1 MIKKIGIL
9 ICLATLILSGCYF
22 LPEEE
27 EVFVPELVKPKEA
40 QYVTV
45 AAEKGEI
52 IQEVNC
58 SATFVPEKIE
68 HAFFTTTDRMKKV
81 YVKYGQIVEEGE
93 LLAELET
100 HDLELGVKQQTI
112 ALEKSK
118 LAYERAQV
126 SGASEYDIQIEKLN
140 VESQQLELENRK
152 RNLERAQLYAPMS
165 GMVVYVE
172 PLSAG
177 QMTNA
182 YQTIV
187 SLASLDAYVLEY
199 TGSNAKEFALGDRVS
214 VAYQKEI
221 YEGEVVMTPTS
232 VPFELM
238 ETYKDTIRI
247 KLIEAKAVLNEVNK
261 GDIAKVTKIKEERSD
276 ILLVPTRA
284 VKISNGLN
292 YVYVLQDGIRVEKGV
307 EVGIKTNAVIEII
320 SGLEENE
327 LVIID

>member
-1 MIKKIGIL
+1 MIKKLWIP
-9 ICLATLILSGCYF
+9 ICLATFMLSGCYF

-58 SATFVPEKIE
+58 TATFVPEKVE
-68 HAFFTTTDRMKKV
+68 HTFFTTTDRMKKV
-81 YVKYGQIVEEGE
+81 YVKYGQIVEQGE

-112 ALEKSK
+112 AVEKSQ
-118 LAYERAQV
+118 LAYERAKT
-126 SGASEYDIQIEKLN
+126 SGASEYDRKIEKLN
-140 VESQQLELENRK
+140 VDSQQLELENRK
-152 RNLERAQLYAPMS
+152 RNLNMAQLYAPMS

-182 YQTIV
+182 YQTVV
-187 SLASLDAYVLEY
+187 SLASLEDYVLEY
-199 TGSNAKEFALGDRVS
+199 TGGSAKEFTLGDRVT
-214 VAYQKEI
+214 VAYQKEL

-247 KLIEAKAVLNEVNK
+247 KLLEAEEVLKEINK
-261 GDIAKVTKIKEERSD
+261 GDTAKVTKIKEERRD

-307 EVGIKTNAVIEII
+307 EVGIKNNAVIEII

-327 LVIID
+327 LVIVD